1 MLLRNY
7 IHDRY
12 HHHLI
17 CWHRKPE
24 SLPADEHQRKIS
36 GKQNNHMIENVN
48 KSYHTGAV
56 DTVRSLLMDRSG
68 LNNPEKRER
77 LTQNNADSSNTSD
90 YSTTA
95 SSSNSYVLDTTT
107 ATTTS
112 VLNSSTLSG
121 STADAKGKFSRLQKL
136 YEKIVNK

>member
-1 MLLRNY
+1 MMKAIATTACMYINAPAYY

-12 HHHLI
+12 HHVI

-24 SLPADEHQRKIS
+24 SVPADEHQRKIS

-56 DTVRSLLMDRSG
+56 DTVRSLLMDKSG
-68 LNNPEKRER
+68 LNNPEKRDR
-77 LTQNNADSSNTSD
+77 LTQSNADSSNTSD
-90 YSTTA
+90 FS
-95 SSSNSYVLDTTT
+95 TTT

-136 YEKIVNK
+136 YEKIVSK